1 MKSLI
6 SKFLRDKKSQKMNH
20 FDTKCYDAKFS
31 KLYEFAIFV
40 DFLESILK
48 KFSV

>member
-1 MKSLI
+1 
-6 SKFLRDKKSQKMNH
+6 MNH

-48 KFSV
+48 KYSVLSDVVCR